1 MSFFEE
7 LTKKATGLATGI
19 LGDIKGTNDDGTSS
33 ANLQNMFQNTDN
45 SRFNSLNT
53 AGGINI
59 GSARGAGNYP
69 QNPNL
74 ISSDPLKRV
83 TRQDGVQIP
92 VNTIS
97 RNVKVDD
104 SQKKAAM
111 TEPGKTSALF
121 DGTKKTPK
129 LEDTKNALGIT
140 NEQSKQFFGM
150 DLNQIKQSWKDKGGF
165 EGLMANPGFTLG
177 LAMMQSSA
185 QGKPISESLL
195 QNVLASGEI
204 SSAYADRIKARS
216 KVLGPVTQDQRDE
229 VAAVL
234 AESDIF
240 KGSVGQKFKNFFK
253 GKNTEALNRRALDD
267 IYDKAYKMAQEKAK
281 PGKEVRVDRDI
292 IEQAVRELEKEGKLD
307 ISDKGIM
314 SFFFGRGV
322 QSTAPGLAKGGP
334 AEAGKEYIVGEEGPE
349 MFVPEVDG
357 NVIKNDDAKV
367 VNMLLEH
374 NPQLKNI
381 SRARAVK
388 ILKNRFPDYF

>member
-1 MSFFEE
+1 MSFFED
-7 LTKKATGLATGI
+7 LTKKATGLLA
-19 LGDIKGTNDDGTSS
+19 DIKGTTDGGTAS
-33 ANLQNMFQNTDN
+33 ANLQDMFKGADATRATGNVI
-45 SRFNSLNT
+45 
-53 AGGINI
+53 GMPGMNI
-59 GSARGAGNYP
+59 PSGRGAGNYE
-69 QNPNL
+69 QDPNL

-83 TRQDGVQIP
+83 TRPDGVQIP
-92 VNTIS
+92 VKTIDRNARANIPTQFPPKPGLPKS
-97 RNVKVDD
+97 RDE
-104 SQKKAAM
+104 A
-111 TEPGKTSALF
+111 KTN
-121 DGTKKTPK
+121 P
-129 LEDTKNALGIT
+129 LGIT
-140 NEQSKQFFGM
+140 NDQSKQFFGM
-150 DLNQIKQSWKDKGGF
+150 DLNQIKASWKDKGGF
-165 EGLMANPGFTLG
+165 EGLMSNPGFTLG
-177 LAMMQSSA
+177 LAIMSSSA
-185 QGKPISESLL
+185 QGRPISESLL
-195 QNVLASGEI
+195 NNVLASGEI

-240 KGSVGQKFKNFFK
+240 KGSVGQKFKNMFT

-267 IYDKAYKMAQEKAK
+267 IYDKAYNMAKEKAK
-281 PGKEVRVDRDI
+281 PGKEVRVDRQI

-307 ISDKGIM
+307 ISEKGIM